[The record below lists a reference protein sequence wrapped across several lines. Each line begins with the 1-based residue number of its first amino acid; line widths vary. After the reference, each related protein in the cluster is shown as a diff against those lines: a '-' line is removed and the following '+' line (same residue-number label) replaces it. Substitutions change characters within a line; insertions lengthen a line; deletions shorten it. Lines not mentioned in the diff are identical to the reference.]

1 MIRMKVL
8 IVDEMHPSIVEMPKS
23 LGLEV
28 DYFPN
33 CSKQDVLAK
42 VANYEGIIIRSKFP
56 IDEEFLQAATR
67 LKFIGRAGAGLD
79 LIDLDACQRRNIEVF
94 AANEGNRIAVAEH
107 LIGMLLCLFNKI
119 NTANTEVKNYVW
131 QREENRG
138 EELFGKTVGI
148 LGFGNNGQAFA
159 ERLVAFGCKV
169 LAYDKFRYGFGNQ
182 FIRECSMDEIF
193 READIFSLHIP
204 LTNETNA
211 LVDAAFLEKF
221 RKPIYF
227 CNVSRGEIVVLSD
240 LVKSLENSKLRGI
253 CLDVIENEK
262 LSKLTDEQKA
272 TFERLILHENVLL
285 TPHIAGWTHES
296 YKRINEVLK
305 DKISRFIGLNFSV

>member
-131 QREENRG
+131 KREENRG

-272 TFERLILHENVLL
+272 TFERLISHENVLL

>member
-131 QREENRG
+131 KREENRG

-169 LAYDKFRYGFGNQ
+169 LAYDKYRYGFGNQ

-227 CNVSRGEIVVLSD
+227 CNVSRGEIVLLSD

-253 CLDVIENEK
+253 CLDVLENEK
-262 LSKLTDEQKA
+262 LSKLADEQKA
-272 TFERLILHENVLL
+272 TFEHLISYENVLL
-285 TPHIAGWTHES
+285 TPHVAGWTHES